1 MGSGEEGNVMSGV
14 RKKDQ
19 SPHRFTTLDLIL
31 KMYDH
36 TTTILA
42 NEKIFN
48 PKYQKLIDS
57 IDANARQIYHL
68 CRVANEEL
76 DNRIKEEAEHRLVLQ
91 EEAIDACRWLR
102 TEIMLAQRKFH
113 LRAKKVVYWDSLVV
127 DAMSSI
133 KNWNNSEKRLYKEN
147 HGL

>member
-1 MGSGEEGNVMSGV
+1 MSGV

-36 TTTILA
+36 TTTVIA
-42 NEKIFN
+42 NEKIFD
-48 PKYQKLIDS
+48 PKYRKLIDD
-57 IDANARQIYHL
+57 IDDNARQIYHL

-76 DNRIKEEAEHRLVLQ
+76 DNRVKEEAKHRIILQ
-91 EEAIDACRWLR
+91 EEAIEKCKWLR
-102 TEIMLAQRKFH
+102 TDIFLAQRKFH
-113 LRAKKVVYWDSLVV
+113 LRARKVVYWDKLVK

-133 KNWNNSEKRLYKEN
+133 KAWNVSEKRLYKEN

>member
-1 MGSGEEGNVMSGV
+1 MSGV

-36 TTTILA
+36 TTTVIA
-42 NEKIFN
+42 NEKIFD
-48 PKYQKLIDS
+48 PKYRKLIDD
-57 IDANARQIYHL
+57 IDSKARQIYHL

-76 DNRIKEEAEHRLVLQ
+76 DNRIKEEAEHRIVLQ
-91 EEAIDACRWLR
+91 EEAIEMCKWLR
-102 TEIMLAQRKFH
+102 TDIFLAQRKFH
-113 LRAKKVVYWDSLVV
+113 LRARKVVYWDKLVK
-127 DAMSSI
+127 DAMSGI
-133 KNWNNSEKRLYKEN
+133 KAWNVSEKRLYKEN